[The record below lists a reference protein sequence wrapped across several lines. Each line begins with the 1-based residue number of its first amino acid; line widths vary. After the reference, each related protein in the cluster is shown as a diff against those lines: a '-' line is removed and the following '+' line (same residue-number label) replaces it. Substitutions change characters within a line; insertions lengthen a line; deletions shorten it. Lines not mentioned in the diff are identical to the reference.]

1 MLAPEGDPS
10 SGTTGIWYDV
20 VWSDDKDVGME
31 RRGPKPFVKGKS
43 RYFIKQWFI
52 GELPSK
58 TAEADLER
66 ATAAAHR
73 PQYTVE
79 DKDKNCQTWTIEVVG
94 ILLGAAGVKEA
105 EKVPKEE

>member
-1 MLAPEGDPS
+1 M
-10 SGTTGIWYDV
+10 V
-20 VWSDDKDVGME
+20 
-31 RRGPKPFVKGKS
+31 RHGPKPFVIGKS

-52 GELPSK
+52 GVLPSA

-66 ATAAAHR
+66 ATAAAYL

-79 DKDKNCQTWTIEVVG
+79 DKDENCQTWTIEVVDS
-94 ILLGAAGVKEA
+94 LLGAAGVKEA